1 MRPDDND
8 QGSHTVVDLKPGKE
22 IAQGHATLVPLT
34 DTVKRMV
41 KAMPV
46 SQGIQELKFTNE
58 HDATLA
64 HHDWITGVDCGA
76 IDNEEDVEQQN

>member
-1 MRPDDND
+1 M
-8 QGSHTVVDLKPGKE
+8 
-22 IAQGHATLVPLT
+22 
-34 DTVKRMV
+34 MV

-46 SQGIQELKFTNE
+46 SQGIHELKFTNE